1 MRVGLLGG
9 TFDPPHLGHWL
20 AAVDAYEALGLDRL
34 VFVPAGRQP
43 LKQHREAAAADDRL
57 AMVRAMVH
65 GDGRFAVDPIEI
77 ERPGLSYTVDTLE
90 AYRRRPDVSA
100 LYFLVGAD
108 ALASFAAWREPER
121 VQALARLVVL
131 RRDADA
137 VALPAGVAAR
147 VLESRRVDVSSTEIR
162 ARLRAGLSIR
172 GFVPAPVE
180 AYIAAAGLYR

>member
-34 VFVPAGRQP
+34 IFVPANRQP
-43 LKQHREAAAADDRL
+43 LKQHRDSAPADARL
-57 AMVRAMVH
+57 AMVRAMVE
-65 GDGRFAVDPIEI
+65 GDARFAVDPIEI

-90 AYRRRPDVSA
+90 AYRRRPDVTA
-100 LYFLVGAD
+100 LFFLIGAD

-121 VQALARLVVL
+121 VQSLATLVVL
-131 RRDADA
+131 RRDAD
-137 VALPAGVAAR
+137 VVTLPAGVRGR

-180 AYIAAAGLYR
+180 A